1 MDNMRSIAPAGRKL
15 LAPLF
20 TDHRHLR
27 PDVDAVLQGHCGTVL
42 ANTGS
47 DVQVAQLSLSVLTFF
62 GGDATHPIARRLVE
76 QVSGETIVLVASEAW
91 RALVRHVHG
100 AWVIAQ
106 PRVAFSATPLE
117 LGHLRQL
124 SAAVPAGYQVTPI
137 DLTLAQR
144 LGSDVSAGLILP
156 EVWPSLE
163 DFVARGVGFCAR
175 GGERI
180 VCAATSAARSEH
192 AIEIQINTIPS
203 SPPADASDWLRR
215 SAPRWSRTVWNMVW
229 SRTGIPPR
237 TTCHRSAW
245 PSGWAMYLRVL
256 MSGWSCPRKQGTKA
270 AEGVTRSRK
279 PWVVSG
285 ALTGRDTVHNRTEP
299 SAAPDCLQPTL
310 VPRFGFRHQVSAS
323 VRRQKGNREL
333 P

>member
-1 MDNMRSIAPAGRKL
+1 L
-15 LAPLF
+15 LTPLF
-20 TDHRHLR
+20 TNHRHLR
-27 PDVDAVLQGHCGTVL
+27 PDVDAVLQGHCGTAL

-47 DVQVAQLSLSVLTFF
+47 AIQVAQLSLSVLTFF

-76 QVSGETIVLVASEAW
+76 QVSGETIILVASEAW

-100 AWVIAQ
+100 ARIIAQ

-124 SAAVPAGYQVTPI
+124 SAAVPAGYQVTSI

-144 LGSDVSAGLILP
+144 LGSDVSTGLILP
-156 EVWPSLE
+156 EVWPSLA

-203 SPPADASDWLRR
+203 CRR
-215 SAPRWSRTVWNMVW
+215 LGLATAV
-229 SRTGIPPR
+229 
-237 TTCHRSAW
+237 
-245 PSGWAMYLRVL
+245 
-256 MSGWSCPRKQGTKA
+256 
-270 AEGVTRSRK
+270 
-279 PWVVSG
+279 G
-285 ALTGRDTVHNRTEP
+285 A
-299 SAAPDCLQPTL
+299 TL
-310 VPRFGFRHQVSAS
+310 VAHCVEHGLEPDWDTDADNLPSQRLAQRLGYVPTSAYEWL
-323 VRRQKGNREL
+323 VL
-333 P
+333 PA